1 MIRGRSS
8 GEGLGAAGSD
18 SRGGVCSV
26 SYTHLDVYKRQ
37 WLEGLATYDV
47 IYLGEEHHNRSH
59 IDAALTVLRSLM
71 SQGRRPWLAMEMFG
85 WDGQP
90 ALARYL
96 RSEESIRSEF
106 LEQVAWKQNWG
117 GAFEDYEP

>member
-1 MIRGRSS
+1 M
-8 GEGLGAAGSD
+8 
-18 SRGGVCSV
+18 
-26 SYTHLDVYKRQ
+26 Q
-37 WLEGLATYDV
+37 PWLEGLATYDV

-96 RSEESIRSEF
+96 RSEESIRSEEGPLTLREQLADRPSAQQYAADVVVAQLG
-106 LEQVAWKQNWG
+106 LERL
-117 GAFEDYEP
+117 